1 MRGAKK
7 QRDADS
13 VKIGVKRAEVEKEQN
28 KKGNHRESLLEMLF
42 EQLKCYE
49 MLNTLKIWTVGMSSG
64 ITPS

>member
-13 VKIGVKRAEVEKEQN
+13 VKIRVKRAEVEKEHN
-28 KKGNHRESLLEMLF
+28 KKRSHRESLLELPF

-64 ITPS
+64 IIPS

>member
-7 QRDADS
+7 QRDADN
-13 VKIGVKRAEVEKEQN
+13 VKIRVKRAEVEKEQN
-28 KKGNHRESLLEMLF
+28 KKWNHTESLLELLF

-49 MLNTLKIWTVGMSSG
+49 MLNTIKIWTVGMSSG